1 MRRVSAAWKA
11 RQYASL
17 RELLHPD
24 GTWFLVD
31 DNPRFIVGRD
41 EFVEAIARAQH
52 ETVSDFSN
60 DKYEPLSETILLGA
74 AHIRTPLPDGQHGH
88 RLGRYHSC
96 WKSGMACST
105 GPSVSRPR
113 RQQGQPSRRDGD
125 EASLP
130 PRN

>member
-1 MRRVSAAWKA
+1 MRQVSAAWKQ

-24 GTWFLVD
+24 GMWFLVD

-52 ETVSDFSN
+52 ETVFDFSN

-88 RLGRYHSC
+88 RLGRYHFLLE
-96 WKSGMACST
+96 
-105 GPSVSRPR
+105 V
-113 RQQGQPSRRDGD
+113 RDGLFYRSECFPT
-125 EASLP
+125 EAAARAAFATGWGRRLLASS
-130 PRN
+130 